1 MINRQNL
8 ASSYIFQPPS
18 SDNEKKELS
27 NLVDNLSNVGKI
39 ALFINGQEIEV
50 PSVICFAL
58 TEVVKTLN
66 NGDSVTL
73 IPMDKELTT
82 QQAADILNVSRPYFI
97 KLLENGT
104 IKFRKTG
111 THRKVLMQDL
121 IEYRNKRAENRHANI
136 EEMSKLSQ
144 ELGLYD

>member
-39 ALFINGQEIEV
+39 ALVINGQEIEV
-50 PSVICFAL
+50 PSVIYFAL

-104 IKFRKTG
+104 IKKIYGNATTTDR
-111 THRKVLMQDL
+111 THWIYNESDQT
-121 IEYRNKRAENRHANI
+121 ITTQTE
-136 EEMSKLSQ
+136 
-144 ELGLYD
+144 GF

>member
-8 ASSYIFQPPS
+8 ASSYIFQPPN

-39 ALFINGQEIEV
+39 ALVINGQEIEV
-50 PSVICFAL
+50 PSVIYFAL

-121 IEYRNKRAENRHANI
+121 IEYRDKRAENRHANI

>member
-8 ASSYIFQPPS
+8 SSSYIFQPPS

-39 ALFINGQEIEV
+39 ALVINGQEIEV
-50 PSVICFAL
+50 PSVIYFAL

-121 IEYRNKRAENRHANI
+121 IEYRDKRAENRHANI

-144 ELGLYD
+144 ELRLYD

>member
-1 MINRQNL
+1 MINRQNV
-8 ASSYIFQPPS
+8 ASSYIFQPPG

-27 NLVDNLSNVGKI
+27 NLVDNLSDVRKI
-39 ALFINGQEIEV
+39 ALVINGQEIEV
-50 PSVICFAL
+50 PSVIYFAL

-66 NGDSVTL
+66 NGNSVTL

-121 IEYRNKRAENRHANI
+121 IEYRDKRAENRRSSI
-136 EEMSKLSQ
+136 EEMSELSQ

>member
-1 MINRQNL
+1 MINRQNI

-39 ALFINGQEIEV
+39 ALVINGQEIEV
-50 PSVICFAL
+50 PSVIYFAL

-121 IEYRNKRAENRHANI
+121 IEYRDKRAENRHANI

>member
-1 MINRQNL
+1 MINRQCL

-18 SDNEKKELS
+18 ADSEKKELS

-39 ALFINGQEIEV
+39 ALVVNGQEIEV
-50 PSVICFAL
+50 PSVIYFAL
-58 TEVVKTLN
+58 IEVVKTLN

-121 IEYRNKRAENRHANI
+121 IEYRNKRAENRHASI
-136 EEMSKLSQ
+136 EEMSELSQ

>member
-39 ALFINGQEIEV
+39 ALVINGQEIEV
-50 PSVICFAL
+50 PSIIYLAL

-121 IEYRNKRAENRHANI
+121 IEYRNKRAENRQANI

>member
-39 ALFINGQEIEV
+39 ALVINGQEIEV
-50 PSVICFAL
+50 PSVIYFAL

-121 IEYRNKRAENRHANI
+121 IEYRNKRAENRHSNI

>member
-1 MINRQNL
+1 MINRQNH

-27 NLVDNLSNVGKI
+27 NLVDNLSSVGKI
-39 ALFINGQEIEV
+39 ALVINGQEIEV
-50 PSVICFAL
+50 PSVIYFAL
-58 TEVVKTLN
+58 REVVKTLN

-97 KLLENGT
+97 KLLENGI

-121 IEYRNKRAENRHANI
+121 IEYRDKRSENRHANI

-144 ELGLYD
+144 EMRLYD

>member
-8 ASSYIFQPPS
+8 ASSYIFQPPI

-39 ALFINGQEIEV
+39 ALVINGQEIEV
-50 PSVICFAL
+50 PSVIYFAL

-121 IEYRNKRAENRHANI
+121 IEYRDKRAENRHANI

>member
-1 MINRQNL
+1 MSNRQNL

-39 ALFINGQEIEV
+39 ALVINGQEIEA
-50 PSVICFAL
+50 PSVIYFAL

-121 IEYRNKRAENRHANI
+121 IEYRDKRAENRHSSI

>member
-39 ALFINGQEIEV
+39 ALVINGQEIEV
-50 PSVICFAL
+50 PSVIYFAL

-121 IEYRNKRAENRHANI
+121 IEYRDKRAENRHANI

>member
-1 MINRQNL
+1 MISRQNL

-27 NLVDNLSNVGKI
+27 NLVDNLSGVGKI
-39 ALFINGQEIEV
+39 ALVVNGQEIEV
-50 PSVICFAL
+50 PSIIYVAL

-121 IEYRNKRAENRHANI
+121 IEYRDKRAENRRANI

>member
-1 MINRQNL
+1 MINRQCL

-18 SDNEKKELS
+18 ADSEKKELS

-39 ALFINGQEIEV
+39 ALVVNGQEIEV
-50 PSVICFAL
+50 PSVIYFAL
-58 TEVVKTLN
+58 IEVVKTLN

-121 IEYRNKRAENRHANI
+121 IEYRNKRAENRHASI
-136 EEMSKLSQ
+136 EELSELSQ

>member
-39 ALFINGQEIEV
+39 ALVINGQEIEV
-50 PSVICFAL
+50 PSVIYFAL

-121 IEYRNKRAENRHANI
+121 IEYRDKRAENRHANI

-144 ELGLYD
+144 ELRLYD

>member
-1 MINRQNL
+1 MINRQSL

-18 SDNEKKELS
+18 ADNEKKELS

-39 ALFINGQEIEV
+39 ALVINGQEIEV
-50 PSVICFAL
+50 PSVIHFAL

-121 IEYRNKRAENRHANI
+121 IEYRNKRAENRHASI
-136 EEMSKLSQ
+136 EEMSELSQ

>member
-39 ALFINGQEIEV
+39 ALVINGQEIEV
-50 PSVICFAL
+50 PSVIYFAL

-121 IEYRNKRAENRHANI
+121 IEYRDKRAENRRSSI
-136 EEMSKLSQ
+136 EEMTELSQ
-144 ELGLYD
+144 GLGLYD

>member
-1 MINRQNL
+1 MINRQNV
-8 ASSYIFQPPS
+8 ASSYIFQPPG

-27 NLVDNLSNVGKI
+27 NLVDNLSDVRKI
-39 ALFINGQEIEV
+39 ALVINGQEIEV
-50 PSVICFAL
+50 PTVIYFAL

-66 NGDSVTL
+66 NGNSVTL

-121 IEYRNKRAENRHANI
+121 IEYRDKRAENRRSSI
-136 EEMSKLSQ
+136 EEMTEISQ
-144 ELGLYD
+144 GLGLYD